1 MPRSPYSISQAPAVS
16 APPIHQKLETSKR
29 PSKIPAPPAG
39 LPENLRRIDELRSD
53 FLAFLQRARFIK
65 RYSVFTLSWFENGF
79 ANFQHFLEA
88 GADLPPER
96 FALRLHA
103 LEEWIA
109 WNTERG
115 LSEITM
121 NNYWRSLRAFFLDRA
136 EVAGAVNP
144 FAGRRTPKCR
154 TPAPKARSPQDCATI
169 LYAARNYP
177 WKTELQ
183 RDLAVAV
190 LATMLYAGLR
200 KSEVFHLKDGID
212 SDVDLDGGTIRIIR
226 GKGRY
231 GGKDRTAFIAP
242 ELSRILRSYVAA
254 RDRARLRGLTFFVSA
269 VKGRPLTDGV
279 LRDIVRKV
287 SRAAGV
293 PFSPHV
299 LRHSFVTQLVRSGVP
314 LAIIRDLAGHASIET
329 TLGYTAIV
337 DEDRQREI
345 QKLRFG

>member
-1 MPRSPYSISQAPAVS
+1 MF
-16 APPIHQKLETSKR
+16 LE
-29 PSKIPAPPAG
+29 
-39 LPENLRRIDELRSD
+39 
-53 FLAFLQRARFIK
+53 RARLIK
-65 RYSVFTLSWFENGF
+65 RYSPFTLTWFETGF
-79 ANFQHFLEA
+79 ANFQRFLEA
-88 GADLPPER
+88 GGDLPPER
-96 FALRLHA
+96 FGLRLHA

-121 NNYWRSLRAFFLDRA
+121 NAYWRSLRAFFLDRA
-136 EVAGAVNP
+136 ETSGAVNP

-154 TPAPKARSPQDCATI
+154 TPAPKARSAQDCATI

-183 RDLAVAV
+183 RELATAV
-190 LATMLYAGLR
+190 LATMLFAGLR
-200 KSEVFHLKDGID
+200 KSEVLHLHDGYQ
-212 SDVDLDGGTIRIIR
+212 SDVDLVAGTIRIIR

-254 RDRARLRGLTFFVSA
+254 RDRAKLRGLTFFVSPC
-269 VKGRPLTDGV
+269 KGRPLSEGS
-279 LRDIVRKV
+279 LRHIVQRV
-287 SRAAGV
+287 STAAGI

-299 LRHSFVTQLVRSGVP
+299 LRHSFVTQLIRSGVP
-314 LAIIRDLAGHASIET
+314 LAIVRDLAGHSSIET

-337 DEDRQREI
+337 DDDREREI
-345 QKLRFG
+345 RKLRY